1 MLASVLSSQS
11 ALRSLSSIAQRHFC
25 TVSDSVAFMDFAG
38 SDELD
43 LAVGGFDRIGI
54 YEPTYELWC

>member
-1 MLASVLSSQS
+1 
-11 ALRSLSSIAQRHFC
+11 
-25 TVSDSVAFMDFAG
+25 MDFAG